1 MPVALRKGVRSC
13 TQHPISNFISY
24 DRLSSKY
31 HAFVTN
37 LSNIEIPR
45 SIREALENPDW
56 GQAVDDE
63 IRVLKKNGTWK
74 LLDLPKGKQPVG
86 CKWIF
91 TVKYKSDGRVERY
104 KTRLVAK
111 GFTQTYGIDYQE
123 TFAHVAKLHTM
134 RVLLSLAVNLD
145 WTLQQL
151 DVKNAFLNGDLEN
164 EVYMKIPLLFENK
177 ANVSKVCKLQKSLYG
192 LKKSPRAW
200 FDRVTKAVK
209 KHGYIQGQTDHT
221 LFIKQSLNGKITILI
236 VYVDDIILTKN
247 HINEMDKLKEVL
259 ANEFEIK
266 DLRPL
271 KYFLGMEVD
280 RSKKGIVVSQWKYV
294 LDLLKEI
301 GMLDVSLQILP

>member
-1 MPVALRKGVRSC
+1 MPIALRKGVRSC

-111 GFTQTYGIDYQE
+111 GFTQAYGIDYQE
-123 TFAHVAKLHTM
+123 TFAHGAKLHTM

-177 ANVSKVCKLQKSLYG
+177 ANVSKV
-192 LKKSPRAW
+192 
-200 FDRVTKAVK
+200 
-209 KHGYIQGQTDHT
+209 
-221 LFIKQSLNGKITILI
+221 
-236 VYVDDIILTKN
+236 
-247 HINEMDKLKEVL
+247 
-259 ANEFEIK
+259 
-266 DLRPL
+266 
-271 KYFLGMEVD
+271 
-280 RSKKGIVVSQWKYV
+280 
-294 LDLLKEI
+294 
-301 GMLDVSLQILP
+301 

>member
-1 MPVALRKGVRSC
+1 MPIALRKGVRSC

>member
-1 MPVALRKGVRSC
+1 MPIALRKGVRSC

-104 KTRLVAK
+104 KARLVAK
-111 GFTQTYGIDYQE
+111 GFTQAYGIDYQE
-123 TFAHVAKLHTM
+123 TFAHVAKLNTM

-177 ANVSKVCKLQKSLYG
+177 ANVGKVCKLQK
-192 LKKSPRAW
+192 
-200 FDRVTKAVK
+200 
-209 KHGYIQGQTDHT
+209 
-221 LFIKQSLNGKITILI
+221 
-236 VYVDDIILTKN
+236 
-247 HINEMDKLKEVL
+247 
-259 ANEFEIK
+259 
-266 DLRPL
+266 
-271 KYFLGMEVD
+271 FL
-280 RSKKGIVVSQWKYV
+280 
-294 LDLLKEI
+294 
-301 GMLDVSLQILP
+301 

>member
-1 MPVALRKGVRSC
+1 MPIALRKGVRSC

-104 KTRLVAK
+104 KARLVAK
-111 GFTQTYGIDYQE
+111 GFTQAYGIDYQE
-123 TFAHVAKLHTM
+123 TFAHVAKLNTM

-177 ANVSKVCKLQKSLYG
+177 ANVSKVWKLQKSLYG

-221 LFIKQSLNGKITILI
+221 LFIKHSLNGKITILI

-294 LDLLKEI
+294 RI
-301 GMLDVSLQILP
+301 Y

>member
-1 MPVALRKGVRSC
+1 MPIALRKGVRSC

-111 GFTQTYGIDYQE
+111 GFTQAYGIDYQE

-177 ANVSKVCKLQKSLYG
+177 ANVSKV
-192 LKKSPRAW
+192 
-200 FDRVTKAVK
+200 
-209 KHGYIQGQTDHT
+209 
-221 LFIKQSLNGKITILI
+221 
-236 VYVDDIILTKN
+236 
-247 HINEMDKLKEVL
+247 
-259 ANEFEIK
+259 
-266 DLRPL
+266 
-271 KYFLGMEVD
+271 
-280 RSKKGIVVSQWKYV
+280 
-294 LDLLKEI
+294 
-301 GMLDVSLQILP
+301 

>member
-221 LFIKQSLNGKITILI
+221 LFIKHSLNGKITILI

-294 LDLLKEI
+294 RI
-301 GMLDVSLQILP
+301 Y